1 MATVRGLRAERGLT
15 LTEVAV
21 VMILGTIVMG
31 GLVGFYLSS
40 QGLWLDAS
48 TQAIAQREADLVA
61 SAVRDSVRKS
71 SRAIVTAS
79 PDSLHQQVA
88 LYRGGEAAPY
98 WYFFWNP
105 SDSLVYAGSDVTD
118 AAAGPMGVSPVERF
132 QLQASSYAVRLDLRM
147 RSGNGDRIETSAF
160 AIMRNSAEYAR
171 LANR

>member
-1 MATVRGLRAERGLT
+1 MRGTRGERGLA
-15 LTEVAV
+15 LIEVAV

-48 TQAIAQREADLVA
+48 TQAIAQREASLVA

-71 SRAIVTAS
+71 SRAIVTSS

-88 LYRGGEAAPY
+88 LYRGSESAPY

-105 SDSLVYAGSDVTD
+105 SDSLVCAGPDVTD
-118 AAAGPMGVSPVERF
+118 AAAGPMGFSPVERF
-132 QLQASSYAVRLDLRM
+132 QLQASSYAVRLDLRL
-147 RSGNGDRIETSAF
+147 RSASGERIETSAF
-160 AIMRNSAEYAR
+160 AVMRNSAEYAR